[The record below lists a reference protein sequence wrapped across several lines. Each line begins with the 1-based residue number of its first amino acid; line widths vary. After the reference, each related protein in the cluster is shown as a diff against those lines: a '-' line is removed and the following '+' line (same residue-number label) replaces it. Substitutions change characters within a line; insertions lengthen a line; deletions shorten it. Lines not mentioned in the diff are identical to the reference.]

1 MLILIE
7 DIKNIKSFINEAI
20 KINTRIYQ
28 REKASKG
35 SNETTPIYKAL

>member
-1 MLILIE
+1 ME
-7 DIKNIKSFINEAI
+7 DIKDIKSLINQAI

-35 SNETTPIYKAL
+35 SNTTTPAYKAPR